1 MNRNIKSKRTA
12 QVYNVGKSVPVV
24 SLTEELKF
32 LGVKSKDNVTVIQFE
47 DGQIVI
53 DKV

>member
-1 MNRNIKSKRTA
+1 MDKNIKSKRTA
-12 QVYNVGKSVPVV
+12 RVYNVGKSVPVV

-32 LGVKSKDNVTVIQFE
+32 LGVRPKDNVTVIQFE

-53 DKV
+53 DKM